1 MLVVHL
7 QSFYCSIGSDSRD
20 CPLVEGWG
28 SFVECCLYG
37 CRPSV
42 NIIVNLVNVAV
53 YSGVYSGVLEYFSVW
68 VPIGSMNLLA
78 GGHWDMDE
86 GG

>member
-1 MLVVHL
+1 MLVVCL
-7 QSFYCSIGSDSRD
+7 QSFYCLARSDSRD
-20 CPLVEGWG
+20 CPLVE
-28 SFVECCLYG
+28 SLSCLVECCLYG

-42 NIIVNLVNVAV
+42 NVVVNFVNAAV
-53 YSGVYSGVLEYFSVW
+53 YSGVYSGILKYFSVF